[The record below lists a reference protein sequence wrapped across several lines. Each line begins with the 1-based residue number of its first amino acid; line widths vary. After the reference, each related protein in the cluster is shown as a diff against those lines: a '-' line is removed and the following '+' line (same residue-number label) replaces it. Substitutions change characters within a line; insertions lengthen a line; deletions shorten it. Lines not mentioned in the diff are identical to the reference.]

1 MNLNFD
7 PKYFCKQGVIER
19 LPNPAQGIKEI
30 SKKGGEMAKLKCN
43 KCGAIQDIPVHC
55 GQPMIVTE
63 INERTM
69 LACRMGA
76 ACGVTKQLPKH
87 CGQPMVAVE
96 EG

>member
-1 MNLNFD
+1 M
-7 PKYFCKQGVIER
+7 IEQ
-19 LPNPAQGIKEI
+19 LSDFMEGIEEILKKEV
-30 SKKGGEMAKLKCN
+30 EMAKLKCN
-43 KCGAIQDIPVHC
+43 KCGVVQDIPVHC

-76 ACGVTKQLPKH
+76 ACGITKELPKH
-87 CGQPMVAVE
+87 CDQPMVVVE